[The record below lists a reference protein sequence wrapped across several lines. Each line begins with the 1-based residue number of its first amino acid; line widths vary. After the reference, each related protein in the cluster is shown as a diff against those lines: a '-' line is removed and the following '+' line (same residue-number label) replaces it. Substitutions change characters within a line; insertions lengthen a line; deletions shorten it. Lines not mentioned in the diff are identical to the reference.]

1 MEEVEIRNWKTGEVI
16 VAGMHVNVREC
27 LEKNIE
33 TPFQGADLRRADLRR
48 ANLRGVNL
56 REANL
61 WGANLQETDLREA
74 DLQGADLRGADLRE
88 ADLRGANL
96 RGVNLR
102 GANSLPQLYSLKLQ
116 PLKTKLRFWKYLI
129 SGKSPYQ
136 GFEYEAGKEYFFED
150 CDSNEG
156 RECGKGGNVA
166 TLMWCLQDNSSDEIE
181 LIEVEFT
188 AKDII
193 AIPFQ
198 TDGKF
203 RVRKFKVLRK
213 ISRAEGKRILN
224 EAMRLKT
231 KEERNEK

>member
-33 TPFQGADLRRADLRR
+33 TPFQEADLRGADLRR
-48 ANLRGVNL
+48 
-56 REANL
+56 
-61 WGANLQETDLREA
+61 
-74 DLQGADLRGADLRE
+74 ADLRGADLRE
-88 ADLRGANL
+88 ANLWGANFQEADLRGADLREANL
-96 RGVNLR
+96 WGVNLR

-188 AKDII
+188 AKDIT

-213 ISRAEGKRILN
+213 KIGRAHV
-224 EAMRLKT
+224 
-231 KEERNEK
+231 

>member
-1 MEEVEIRNWKTGEVI
+1 MKEVEIRNWKTGEVI

-33 TPFQGADLRRADLRR
+33 TPFQGADLR
-48 ANLRGVNL
+48 
-56 REANL
+56 
-61 WGANLQETDLREA
+61 
-74 DLQGADLRGADLRE
+74 E

-102 GANSLPQLYSLKLQ
+102 GENPLPQLYSLKLQ

-231 KEERNEK
+231 KEERNEKKNRTNL